1 MPQRKIVSPTELND
15 WLTNEIRKVDGC
27 HECELTWK
35 YRLRYP
41 EQREGCN
48 WSGLTLR
55 LGEDA
60 DINVATKAAAK
71 IEVLAFALFNLEDEP
86 PLLAQATAIE
96 LDVNMQRR
104 MLYTPVFHL
113 DANLINARQKL
124 EAVNQLEKWHDD
136 GVICLVMAGAA
147 HVEAQAGAGS
157 NAQARTR
164 KAASHIFT
172 INDAGEAK
180 EDDSYTKV
188 KKILW
193 GDGTVNSNQAN
204 DVEVVCEAI
213 KWHAILVTRDGGS
226 KAQPGGILGN
236 REELLRQF
244 CVRIYRPEEAVEYIR
259 SKIAERDEFNAQV
272 AALSGKQAPE
282 WTGQD

>member
-1 MPQRKIVSPTELND
+1 MSERKIVSPTELND

-27 HECELTWK
+27 HQCELTWK

-41 EQREGCN
+41 EEHEGCN

-60 DINVATKAAAK
+60 DIRVATEAAAK
-71 IEVLAFALFNLEDEP
+71 IEVHAFELFNLEDEP
-86 PLLAQATAIE
+86 PPQSQATAIE
-96 LDVNMQRR
+96 LEVNMQLR
-104 MLYTPVFHL
+104 MLYKPVFHL

-124 EAVNQLEKWHDD
+124 EAVNQLEKWRDD
-136 GVICLVMAGAA
+136 DVICLVMAGAA
-147 HVEAQAGAGS
+147 HAEAQAGAGG
-157 NAQARTR
+157 NAKARTR

-193 GDGTVNSNQAN
+193 GDGTVNDNQAN

-213 KWHAILVTRDGGS
+213 KWHAILVTKDGGS
-226 KAQPGGILGN
+226 KSQPGGILGN

-244 CVRIYRPEEAVEYIR
+244 RVRIYRPEEAVEYIR
-259 SKIAERDEFNAQV
+259 SKITERDKFNSQV
-272 AALSGKQAPE
+272 AALSGKPAPE

>member
-1 MPQRKIVSPTELND
+1 MSERKIVSPTELSE

-27 HECELTWK
+27 RECELTWK

-41 EQREGCN
+41 EEHEGCN

-55 LGEDA
+55 LGEEA
-60 DINVATKAAAK
+60 DIHVATEGAAK
-71 IEVLAFALFNLEDEP
+71 IEVHAFELFNLGDEP
-86 PLLAQATAIE
+86 PLLSQATAIE
-96 LDVNMQRR
+96 FEVNMQRR

-124 EAVNQLEKWHDD
+124 GAVNQLEKWRDD
-136 GVICLVMAGAA
+136 DVIGLVMAGAA
-147 HVEAQAGAGS
+147 HAEAQAGAGGS
-157 NAQARTR
+157 AKARTR

-180 EDDSYTKV
+180 GDDSYTKV

-193 GDGTVNSNQAN
+193 GDGTVNDNQAN

-213 KWHAILVTRDGGS
+213 KWHAIFVTNDGGS
-226 KAQPGGILGN
+226 KSQPSGILGN

-259 SKIAERDEFNAQV
+259 SKITERDEFNAQV
-272 AALSGKQAPE
+272 AALSGKPAPE
-282 WTGQD
+282 WTGHD

>member
-15 WLTNEIRKVDGC
+15 WLTNEIRQVDGC
-27 HECELTWK
+27 HECALTWQ

-41 EQREGCN
+41 EQHEGCN

-55 LGEDA
+55 LGKDA
-60 DINVATKAAAK
+60 DIYVATEAAAK
-71 IEVLAFALFNLEDEP
+71 IEVHAFELFNIEDEP
-86 PLLAQATAIE
+86 PPLSQATAIE
-96 LDVNMQRR
+96 LEANMQRR

-124 EAVNQLEKWHDD
+124 EAVNQLEKWRDD
-136 GVICLVMAGAA
+136 DVIGLVMAGAA
-147 HVEAQAGAGS
+147 HAEAQAGAGS
-157 NAQARTR
+157 NSNARTR

-172 INDAGEAK
+172 INHAGEAK
-180 EDDSYTKV
+180 ADDSYTKV

-193 GDGTVNSNQAN
+193 GDGAVNDNQAN

-213 KWHAILVTRDGGS
+213 KWHAILVTKDGGS
-226 KAQPGGILGN
+226 KSQPGGILGH
-236 REELLRQF
+236 RDELVRQL

-259 SKIAERDEFNAQV
+259 SKITERDEFNAQV
-272 AALSGKQAPE
+272 AALSGKPAPE

>member
-1 MPQRKIVSPTELND
+1 MSERKLVSPTELND
-15 WLTNEIRKVDGC
+15 WLINEIRKVDGC

-41 EQREGCN
+41 EQHEGCN

-60 DINVATKAAAK
+60 DIHVATEAAAK
-71 IEVLAFALFNLEDEP
+71 IEAHAFELFNLEDEP
-86 PLLAQATAIE
+86 PPLSQATAKE
-96 LDVNMQRR
+96 LEVNMQRR

-124 EAVNQLEKWHDD
+124 EAVNQLEKWRDD
-136 GVICLVMAGAA
+136 DVICLVMAGAA
-147 HVEAQAGAGS
+147 HAEAQAGAGG
-157 NAQARTR
+157 NAKARTR

-172 INDAGEAK
+172 INDAGGAK
-180 EDDSYTKV
+180 EDDSYTKI
-188 KKILW
+188 KMILW
-193 GDGTVNSNQAN
+193 GDGTVNDNQAN

-213 KWHAILVTRDGGS
+213 KWHAILVTNDGGS
-226 KAQPGGILGN
+226 KSQPGGILGN

-259 SKIAERDEFNAQV
+259 SKITERDEFNAQV
-272 AALSGKQAPE
+272 AALSGKPAPE

>member
-1 MPQRKIVSPTELND
+1 MPQRKPVSPTELNN
-15 WLTNEIRKVDGC
+15 WLTNEIRKVEGC
-27 HECELTWK
+27 HDCALTWK

-41 EQREGCN
+41 EQHEGCN
-48 WSGLTLR
+48 WSELTLR

-60 DINVATKAAAK
+60 DIHVASAAAAK
-71 IEVLAFALFNLEDEP
+71 IEAHAFELFNLEDDLP
-86 PLLAQATAIE
+86 ALSQATATE
-96 LDVNMQRR
+96 FKMDMQRR

-124 EAVNQLEKWHDD
+124 EAVNQLEKWRGDD
-136 GVICLVMAGAA
+136 VICLVMAGIA
-147 HVEAQAGAGS
+147 HTEAQAGAGG
-157 NAQARTR
+157 NVQARTR

-180 EDDSYTKV
+180 EDDSYAKV

-193 GDGTVNSNQAN
+193 GDGAINDNQAN

-213 KWHAILVTRDGGS
+213 KWNAILVTRDGGS

-236 REELLRQF
+236 REEFLRQF
-244 CVRIYRPEEAVEYIR
+244 CLRIFRPEEAVEYIQ
-259 SKIAERDEFNAQV
+259 SKITERDAFNAQV
-272 AALSGKQAPE
+272 AAFSGKPVPE
-282 WTGQD
+282 WTGRD